1 MQFNIKERLQNYK
14 RILMVTKKPNWT
26 DFSFIVRICAIGT
39 VIIGVIGL
47 ALYLIAVLLGL

>member
-1 MQFNIKERLQNYK
+1 
-14 RILMVTKKPNWT
+14 MVTKKPNWT

>member
-1 MQFNIKERLQNYK
+1 MQFNIKERLQNYR
-14 RILMVTKKPNWT
+14 RILMVTKKPN
-26 DFSFIVRICAIGT
+26 FSDYSFVVKICAIGT